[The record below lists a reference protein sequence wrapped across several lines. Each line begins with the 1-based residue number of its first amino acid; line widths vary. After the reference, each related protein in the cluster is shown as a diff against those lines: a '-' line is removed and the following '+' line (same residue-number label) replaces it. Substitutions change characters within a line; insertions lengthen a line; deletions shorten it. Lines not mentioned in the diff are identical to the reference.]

1 MKTTPDCVGCLV
13 RQAMSTLARTMPEGP
28 ERFLAIRN
36 ILLESTALD
45 YDLPPPVLTG
55 RLQAVL
61 RGITK
66 VDDPYLGEKRRYTQL
81 ALKLL
86 PKLEEEVA
94 AAPNP
99 FIAAVRLAIAG
110 NVIDFG
116 AKSSLTEGEVLAAVH
131 AATNA
136 PLHGEP
142 DELEQLAAKA
152 RSILYLADNAGE
164 SVLDTLLLS
173 RLPKGLVT
181 IAVRGRPILNDV
193 TESDARDASMDQFGT
208 LVSNG
213 SDVPGTHLQ
222 SCDPAFVR
230 LFRRTDLIISKG
242 QGNYETLLGEK
253 APIFFLF
260 RVKCPL
266 VADMT
271 GQPLNGN
278 LAMKSPNFT
287 PLCRTAPDREDA

>member
-13 RQAMSTLARTMPEGP
+13 RQAMSTLSRTMPEGP
-28 ERFLAIRN
+28 ERTLAIRN
-36 ILLESTALD
+36 VLLESTALD
-45 YDLPPPVLTG
+45 FDLPPPVLTG

-81 ALKLL
+81 ALRLL
-86 PKLEEEVA
+86 PKLEEEVT

-99 FIAAVRLAIAG
+99 YLAAVRLAIAG

-116 AKSSLTEGEVLAAVH
+116 AKSSLTEAEVLDALH

-142 DELEQLAAKA
+142 EELEHLAARA
-152 RSILYLADNAGE
+152 TSILYLADNAGE

-173 RLPKGLVT
+173 RLPKGRVT

-193 TESDARDASMDQFGT
+193 TEADARTAGMEQFGT
-208 LVSNG
+208 IVSNG

-222 SCDPAFVR
+222 SCAPGFLS
-230 LFRRTDLIISKG
+230 LFRRADLIISKG

-253 APIFFLF
+253 APTFFLF
-260 RVKCPL
+260 RVKCQL

-271 GQPLNGN
+271 GHSLNGN
-278 LAMKSPNFT
+278 LALKSPGFT
-287 PLCRTAPDREDA
+287 PLCRTVPDREDA